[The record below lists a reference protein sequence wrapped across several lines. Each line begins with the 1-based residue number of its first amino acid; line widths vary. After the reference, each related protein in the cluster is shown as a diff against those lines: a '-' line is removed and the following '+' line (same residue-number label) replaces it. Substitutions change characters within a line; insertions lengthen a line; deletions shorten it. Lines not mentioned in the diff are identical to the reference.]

1 MENHDDMDDDEL
13 EKLLIK
19 ILSKYEVSYPEIA
32 KIIYSER
39 PEIAHNILQLETNPT
54 KKVLVLLQ
62 MEKYEEALELA
73 SKTYDTD
80 LVFVVIKKLEEEYI
94 YIYILISFSFF
105 FSFYFLYFYLFNS
118 CDDDDDLFDRLKNN
132 FVAKNTL
139 IKYYSVTDKAKYMKA
154 LRVFGKPKQSV
165 LLFYDESFID
175 EEPAEKKQ
183 DLVQIIKLVNGIPE
197 FEFEKLV

>member
-1 MENHDDMDDDEL
+1 MDDDEL

-19 ILSKYEVSYPEIA
+19 TLSKYEVSYPEIA

>member
-19 ILSKYEVSYPEIA
+19 TLSKYEVSYPEIA

-94 YIYILISFSFF
+94 YIYINIFLFLFLFSL
-105 FSFYFLYFYLFNS
+105 FL
-118 CDDDDDLFDRLKNN
+118 
-132 FVAKNTL
+132 
-139 IKYYSVTDKAKYMKA
+139 
-154 LRVFGKPKQSV
+154 
-165 LLFYDESFID
+165 FI
-175 EEPAEKKQ
+175 
-183 DLVQIIKLVNGIPE
+183 
-197 FEFEKLV
+197 

>member
-1 MENHDDMDDDEL
+1 MDDDEL

-19 ILSKYEVSYPEIA
+19 TLSKYEVSYPEIA

-94 YIYILISFSFF
+94 YIYILISFY
-105 FSFYFLYFYLFNS
+105 FYFLYFYLFNS

>member
-1 MENHDDMDDDEL
+1 MDDDEL

-19 ILSKYEVSYPEIA
+19 TLSKYEVSYPEIA

-94 YIYILISFSFF
+94 YILISFY
-105 FSFYFLYFYLFNS
+105 FYFLYFYLFNS

>member
-1 MENHDDMDDDEL
+1 MDDDEL

-19 ILSKYEVSYPEIA
+19 TLSKYEVSYPEIA

-183 DLVQIIKLVNGIPE
+183 DLLQIIKLVNGIPE